1 MLRRQ
6 IVALVVPVVCVAGAG
21 CGGSAAVPTT
31 PSSAAGLSVSA
42 SRPAERCAN
51 VALEGVSP
59 LGVFNGALGAAPT
72 PVTIAG
78 VSGSLGS
85 VVTSLTTSGQS
96 NQGAQHITLRHD
108 FVSAAG
114 SFSTED
120 KAVCAPAGS
129 DPNVCRVND
138 VMQIVSG
145 TGVFANATG
154 QLVNNGVI
162 DLNAFTLSYSTRGRV
177 CGDGL

>member
-6 IVALVVPVVCVAGAG
+6 IVTLVVAIACVAGAG
-21 CGGSAAVPTT
+21 CGGSASVPTT
-31 PSSAAGLSVSA
+31 PSSAPGLSVSA
-42 SRPAERCAN
+42 PRPAERCAN
-51 VALEGVSP
+51 VAVEGVAP

-72 PVTIAG
+72 TVTIAG
-78 VSGSLGS
+78 VTGSLGS
-85 VVTSLTTSGQS
+85 VVTSLATSGQS
-96 NQGAQHITLRHD
+96 GQGAQHITLRHD

-120 KAVCAPAGS
+120 KAVCAPAGG

-138 VMQIVSG
+138 VMQVASG

-154 QLVNNGVI
+154 QLVNHGVI
-162 DLNAFTLSYSTRGRV
+162 DLNAFTLTYSTRGRV